1 MQERDPREVDPD
13 QTLIPGDVPAASDLT
28 IAPGEAVEGSDA
40 TIAPGEVPAL
50 EPGEPPPPKPDP
62 HPHPYPESI
71 GPYRIVEELG
81 RGGMGVVYLAHD
93 PKLDRRIALK
103 VLPDRLS
110 SDPVI
115 FAHFQREARLLASMN
130 HPNIATI
137 HSLESMGSVQF
148 LTMEMIEGRSL
159 SAMLADGPL
168 GVDESL
174 TVCRQIAVALDA
186 AHRNG
191 VVHLDLKPQNV
202 MVTSEGLVKVLD
214 FGLAMA
220 LGIETTPEGERRIV
234 ARAQDAI
241 SGTPGYMSPEQIRG
255 EEVDARADLFAFG
268 CILYECLA
276 NRAAF
281 PGADLHERFRATLE
295 GEPDLAAVDDAT
307 PARLVDLIRRCLAKD
322 VRERPETLTAVRRL
336 IEEEIA
342 LRALPAPVVREREV
356 PNNLPA
362 PITGFVGREKQK
374 AEVAALLEGHRL
386 VTLTGVGG
394 GGKTRLAIEV
404 ARSLLA
410 SGPEGLWF
418 VELAALA
425 SGDLVA
431 GAIAAVLKL
440 RDEAGVSAEAAI
452 VRAIGSKKITLILDN
467 CEHLLDAVSP
477 LVSLLL
483 AACPELTV
491 LATSREALAM
501 TGEAAYHVP
510 SLSVPR
516 TETGLSVEELLAS
529 ESAQLFASRAAAVSP
544 SFAITAENA
553 AAVVQICRRLD
564 GIPLALELAAARVKV
579 LPPEEIARRLTDR
592 FRLLTTSTRTA
603 LPRHQTLRAL
613 IDWSYDHLEDRD
625 QRLLRRLCLFA
636 GGWTLDAAEEI
647 CAGDGI
653 EDWEVLDGLSSL
665 VDKSLVEIDAEGG
678 QGTGKPRYKMLE
690 TIREYAHARL
700 LELREGAEVLDRH
713 RSYFV
718 ALAVQ
723 LAPGLTGPDQATH
736 LRRLS
741 AEHENLRLA
750 LDMCGAPDVDPDLG
764 WRLAG
769 ALGRYWFMRG
779 HWNEG
784 RREYAR
790 LMELP
795 VESRSTA
802 AAANALSWAGNLA
815 KLQAD
820 LPQARSLLEESLAIR
835 RRLGDPSG
843 IASSLNNL
851 GNVLK
856 DQGEID
862 PALALYEESLE
873 LQRSA
878 GNKPGV
884 AIALNSLGILSSMRG
899 DLVAARAH
907 HLESLRLR
915 RELGDR
921 SNVAASLVNLG
932 VIAEAMGDAVAAMEH
947 LEEGLAILREL
958 GDRWGAA
965 AASSNLGRLADAKGD
980 RPGARAFFEQA
991 LSVFRELGDRRG
1003 TGSTLNDLGLVLEAE
1018 GEPERALDLLRESLG
1033 IFHELGERKPMA
1045 SLLNAIG
1052 RVEVSLD
1059 PANSAVLL
1067 AASETLRE
1075 DLGVPPA
1082 PGDRDR
1088 FDLAVLALKASMG
1101 EAAFQAA
1108 WQVGRVLDVEESVR
1122 RAIPLPKVPTKR
1134 L

>member
-1 MQERDPREVDPD
+1 MQERDPGEVDPD
-13 QTLIPGDVPAASDLT
+13 RTLAPADISIPAAERL
-28 IAPGEAVEGSDA
+28 
-40 TIAPGEVPAL
+40 
-50 EPGEPPPPKPDP
+50 
-62 HPHPYPESI
+62 PESI
-71 GPYRIVEELG
+71 GPYAILEELG

-103 VLPDRLS
+103 VLPERLS
-110 SDPVI
+110 SDPLI

-137 HSLESMGSVQF
+137 HSLEAAGSIQF
-148 LTMEMIEGRSL
+148 LTMEVIEGRSL
-159 SAMLADGPL
+159 SAILADGPPGL
-168 GVDESL
+168 DASL
-174 TVCRQIAVALDA
+174 SVCRQIAVALDA
-186 AHRNG
+186 AHRRG

-202 MVTSEGLVKVLD
+202 MVTADGLAKVLD

-220 LGIETTPEGERRIV
+220 LGIESTAEGERPLV

-255 EEVDARADLFAFG
+255 EAVDARADLFAFG

-276 NRAAF
+276 GGAAF
-281 PGADLHERFRATLE
+281 PGADLHARFRVTLE
-295 GEPDLAAVDDAT
+295 DEADLSVLDAAT
-307 PARLVDLIRRCLAKD
+307 PTRLVELIRRCLAK
-322 VRERPETLTAVRRL
+322 RAQERPESLTPVRRL

-342 LRALPAPVVREREV
+342 LRALPTPAAREREV

-362 PITGFVGREKQK
+362 PITDFIGRDRQK
-374 AEVAALLEGHRL
+374 SEVATLLSGHRL

-410 SGPEGLWF
+410 SAPDGLWF

-431 GAIAAVLKL
+431 GAISAVLKL
-440 RDEAGVSAEAAI
+440 RDEAGVSPEAAI
-452 VRAIGSKKITLILDN
+452 VKAIGSKKVILLLDN
-467 CEHLLDAVSP
+467 CELLLDAVSK
-477 LVSLLL
+477 LTASLL
-483 AACPELTV
+483 ASCPELTI

-510 SLSVPR
+510 SLAVPSSDA
-516 TETGLSVEELLAS
+516 GVSLQDLSAN
-529 ESAQLFASRAAAVSP
+529 ESIRLFASRAAAVSP
-544 SFAITAENA
+544 SFTVTKENA
-553 AAVVQICRRLD
+553 AAIVQICRHLD

-579 LPPEEIARRLTDR
+579 LPPDEIARRLTDR

-653 EDWEVLDGLSSL
+653 EDWEVLDGLTSL

-678 QGTGKPRYKMLE
+678 QGTGKPRYRMLE

-700 LELREGAEVLDRH
+700 VELQEGAEVLDRH

-718 ALAVQ
+718 ALAEQ
-723 LAPGLTGPDQATH
+723 LAPGLTGPDQGTH

-750 LDMCGAPDVDPDLG
+750 LDMCAAPGVDADLG

-795 VESRSTA
+795 IETRSTA

-815 KLQAD
+815 KLQTD
-820 LPQARSLLEESLAIR
+820 LPHARSLLEESLTIR
-835 RRLGDPSG
+835 RKLGDPSG

-862 PALALYEESLE
+862 RALALYEESLE
-873 LQRSA
+873 LQRSV

-884 AIALNSLGILSSMRG
+884 AIAHNSLGILSNMRG
-899 DLVAARAH
+899 DLQAARAH

-921 SNVAASLVNLG
+921 SNAAASLVNLG
-932 VIAEAMGDAVAAMEH
+932 VIAEAQADPMAAMEY
-947 LEEGLAILREL
+947 LEEGLGILREL

-965 AASSNLGRLADAKGD
+965 AASSNLGRLADARGD
-980 RPGARAFFEQA
+980 RPKARDFFEQA
-991 LSVFRELGDRRG
+991 LAVFRELGDRRG
-1003 TGSTLNDLGLVLEAE
+1003 AGSALNDLARVLEAE
-1018 GEPERALDLLRESLG
+1018 GEPERARELLRESLT
-1033 IFHELGERKPMA
+1033 IFHELGERRSTLA
-1045 SLLNAIG
+1045 LLDALG
-1052 RVEVSLD
+1052 RLEAEVD
-1059 PANSAVLL
+1059 PSGGAVLL
-1067 AASETLRE
+1067 AAAEALRE
-1075 DLGVPPA
+1075 ALGVLPA
-1082 PGDRDR
+1082 PEDRER
-1088 FDLAVLALKASMG
+1088 LGQAVDMLRGSMG
-1101 EAAFQAA
+1101 EAEFEAA
-1108 WQVGRVLDVEESVR
+1108 WQLGRGLDIEEAVR
-1122 RAIPLPKVPTKR
+1122 RGVATS
-1134 L
+1134 